1 MFSCDLPFLLPPQV
15 KDTYCRF
22 LYHCYIDT
30 EVDNKET
37 FTRDYLWDLF
47 KCFVM
52 DIGVVRTHVQVIDI
66 ETTLGECSPSAL
78 IRGGGGGGGSSK
90 TSNYRNS

>member
-1 MFSCDLPFLLPPQV
+1 MWFVTPSCDITMCSLAIAISFDPSLPLSPSSLSLPLPPPPPKQV
-15 KDTYCRF
+15 KDTYCKF

-52 DIGVVRTHVQVIDI
+52 DIGVVRFADHQ
-66 ETTLGECSPSAL
+66 
-78 IRGGGGGGGSSK
+78 
-90 TSNYRNS
+90 NYC